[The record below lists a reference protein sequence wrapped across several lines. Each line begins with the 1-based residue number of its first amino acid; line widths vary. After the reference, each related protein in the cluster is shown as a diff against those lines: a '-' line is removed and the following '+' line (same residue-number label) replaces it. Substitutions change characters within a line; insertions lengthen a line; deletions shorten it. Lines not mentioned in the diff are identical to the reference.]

1 MKEKKKK
8 KDIKE
13 IKEIQGKAILIGDSM
28 VGKTSLI
35 RVATGE
41 KFDGDKESG
50 RTMAASC
57 TEKKFKIGSS
67 NYSINL
73 WDTIGQEQHRQI
85 NGQFYRGSDIVIFVY
100 DITNQATF
108 DNLKYWFEDLKKYI
122 NPESKCI
129 CGIVGNKKDLIMNQ
143 KISEKD
149 GKKFAESMN
158 MKFKQVSAKN
168 DPLSFIKFLEELTK
182 DAKDNLLEKKENIS
196 LKHQKKKFIEIFK
209 CK

>member
-8 KDIKE
+8 KDKKE

-41 KFDGDKESG
+41 KFDDGKESG

-57 TEKKFKIGSS
+57 TEKKLKIGSS

-73 WDTIGQEQHRQI
+73 WDTIGQEKHRQI

-100 DITNQATF
+100 DITNQETF
-108 DNLKYWFEDLKKYI
+108 EDLKFWFEDLKKYI
-122 NPESKCI
+122 NPSKCI

-149 GKKFAESMN
+149 GKKFAESMS

-196 LKHQKKKFIEIFK
+196 LKHQKKKIKEIFK